1 MPKEL
6 HVLIIEKTIRNKNG
20 IMDEE
25 SKILIEAY
33 EKMSNKNTELEQT
46 LNFFKNDN
54 NELNKEIMKK
64 DKEILNIN
72 NQLIALIRK
81 DKNEMILNQKIKLE
95 NESLKMKLKKIRV
108 EEDDLRCPI
117 SLGNFIVKIKK
128 SKNDRSSLLNMW
140 TQLRK
145 KRN

>member
-95 NESLKMKLKKIRV
+95 NE
-108 EEDDLRCPI
+108 
-117 SLGNFIVKIKK
+117 
-128 SKNDRSSLLNMW
+128 
-140 TQLRK
+140 
-145 KRN
+145 